1 MNSDRYSRQI
11 LFEGIGKDGQRRLL
25 ESRVLVLGCGALG
38 ASHSEMLSRAGVGS
52 LKIVDRDF
60 VEFSNLQRQ
69 TLFTESDAEARMPK
83 AVAAANRL
91 TKVNSGIDV
100 EPIVADVNFSNIEE
114 LISDVD
120 LVVDGSDNFQVRYLT
135 NDACVKHEKPWIYG
149 AAVSSYG
156 TSMTIRPGETPCLR
170 CIFGEMPPAGSAP
183 TCDTAGVIQPIIASV
198 SSVQVTEAIK
208 ILTGQTDLLHGSL
221 LQIDI
226 WRGDWRKIKMKDPD
240 PDCVCCGKRKFE
252 FLSEENQETLTSL
265 CGRNAVQIMPAAGT
279 VLDFDKLA
287 ESLGKSLEV
296 EKNDYLVRFGVDG
309 KSVTLFKDARA
320 IIQGTD
326 DVSEARA
333 IYSKYVGN

>member
-1 MNSDRYSRQI
+1 MNQDRYSRQI
-11 LFEGIGKDGQRRLL
+11 LFEGIGREGQKALGNA
-25 ESRVLVLGCGALG
+25 RVLILGCGALG
-38 ASHSEMLSRAGVGS
+38 ASHAEMLSRAGIGY
-52 LKIVDRDF
+52 LRIVDRDF
-60 VEFSNLQRQ
+60 VEYSNLQRQ
-69 TLFTESDAEARMPK
+69 TLFTESDAEERLPK
-83 AVAAANRL
+83 AVAAKNRL
-91 TKVNSGIDV
+91 AEVNSEIEVDA
-100 EPIVADVNFSNIEE
+100 IVADVNFSNAEE

-120 LVVDGSDNFQVRYLT
+120 LVIDGSDNFQVRYLI
-135 NDACVKHEKPWIYG
+135 NDACVKLGKPWIYG

-156 TSMTIRPGETPCLR
+156 TTMTIRPGETPCLR

-208 ILTGQTDLLHGSL
+208 VLTGQTDQLHGSL

-226 WRGDWRKIKMKDPD
+226 WRGDWRKIKMRSPEE
-240 PDCVCCGKRKFE
+240 DCICCGKLEFE

-279 VLDFDKLA
+279 EIDLAKLE
-287 ESLGKSLEV
+287 ESLAKSLKTERN
-296 EKNDYLVRFGVDG
+296 EYLLRFSLDG
-309 KSVTLFKDARA
+309 RTVTLFRDARA

-333 IYSKYVGN
+333 IYSRYVGN